1 MTPGS
6 VAIVTGA
13 SRGIGRATAVALAE
27 AGFAVGLVARTDA
40 DLEET
45 RRLVLERGA
54 TAVIAAA
61 DVTDARAMHHAVI
74 AIEEQAGD
82 RITVLVNNAGSLR
95 AIGPLWE
102 VDPED
107 WWLDVRTSLGGAFV
121 CCREVV
127 PRMIRLGEGRIV
139 NLTSYVA
146 VRPTPYQT
154 GYAAG
159 KAGIVSVTEALSAS
173 LEGSGVKAF
182 SVAPGFTPTEM
193 TRNLVESDAG
203 KRWLPDVG
211 KGRSVDAESSARLI
225 AWLASGA
232 GDELNGRLIHSLD
245 DPQELLRRID
255 EIRRDEL
262 YAPRLRRLPAETKL

>member
-1 MTPGS
+1 MP
-6 VAIVTGA
+6 VALVTGA
-13 SRGIGRATAVALAE
+13 SRGIGRATALALAE
-27 AGFAVGLVARTDA
+27 AGFDVGLLARSRDA
-40 DLEET
+40 LEET
-45 RRLVLERGA
+45 RELAVARGVGA
-54 TAVIAAA
+54 ACAAV
-61 DVTDARAMHHAVI
+61 DVTDRDAVERAVAEVQQELGRPVE
-74 AIEEQAGD
+74 A
-82 RITVLVNNAGSLR
+82 LVNNAGSMR

-102 VDPED
+102 VDPDD

-127 PRMIRLGEGRIV
+127 PRMIRRGEGRIV

-159 KAGIVSVTEALSAS
+159 KAGVGSLTEALAAS

-182 SVAPGFTPTEM
+182 SVAAGFTRTEM
-193 TRNLVESDAG
+193 TRNLVESEAG

-211 KGRSVDAESSARLI
+211 KGRTIEAERTAHLI

-245 DPQELLRRID
+245 DPRELVRRID

-262 YAPRLRRLPAETKL
+262 YAPRLRRLPAEPKL